1 MGLGKER
8 SQNVMPETKPS
19 GGELQNGN
27 SLRKLTCNRL
37 KWSFLAYSETRCWKH
52 KRWSEAPSPVRVEPE
67 ARAASSSVL
76 IDSSPCSW
84 TARPS
89 LKQNLGST
97 SPHLP
102 ETPKEKVAL

>member
-1 MGLGKER
+1 MVVSGL
-8 SQNVMPETKPS
+8 
-19 GGELQNGN
+19 
-27 SLRKLTCNRL
+27 LRNQVLEAQEWR
-37 KWSFLAYSETRCWKH
+37 
-52 KRWSEAPSPVRVEPE
+52 EAPSPVRVEPE
-67 ARAASSSVL
+67 APAAASSVL

-102 ETPKEKVAL
+102 ENPKEKVAL